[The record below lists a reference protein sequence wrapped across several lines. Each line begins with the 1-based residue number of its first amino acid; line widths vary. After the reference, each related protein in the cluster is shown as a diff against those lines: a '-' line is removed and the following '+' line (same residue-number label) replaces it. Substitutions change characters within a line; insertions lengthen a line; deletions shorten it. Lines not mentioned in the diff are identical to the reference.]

1 MKKRFFRCF
10 AISLIV
16 IGCISFGFLGIIKAY
31 ENTRRVGFGDYNSA
45 IKIGDGE
52 IKILDLYLFK

>member
-1 MKKRFFRCF
+1 MKERFFRCF

-31 ENTRRVGFGDYNSA
+31 ENTRRVGFGDYKSA
-45 IKIGDGE
+45 IEIGDNK
-52 IKILDLYLFK
+52 IRILDLYLLK